1 MKLALRSLFACFND
15 IIERMAANF
24 LHLNESKTRVIMF
37 GPLSVSEPII
47 NQLGSFKSKVHN
59 HAKSLGVIFD
69 AELKFDLGIIMK
81 EYSKIE
87 TFSIF

>member
-1 MKLALRSLFACFND
+1 MGDNSALQSLFARFND
-15 IIERMAANF
+15 IKEWMAGNF
-24 LHLNESKTRVIMF
+24 LHLDESNTEVIVF

-69 AELKFDLGIIMK
+69 AELKFDKHINSVVRGGF
-81 EYSKIE
+81 YQN
-87 TFSIF
+87 